1 MQPILEILIP
11 TYKRPLSASVAID
24 SILTCNDSRLTVRC
38 NSNGYENDLE
48 KYRNINKIVHYDFF
62 KSNKGP
68 HANIL
73 KLLSETEA
81 DFCMLLSDED
91 RINNNNY
98 ANLLNYL
105 ENIDDSVNVIACS
118 IYDLE
123 KDKFYWRPSSRLSE
137 CDINDY
143 VALSPLSTYIS
154 GIVYRV
160 KSLRSINISNLMSP
174 SIGNSYP
181 HLDIN
186 IHMLLNGKLDFYDNR
201 FVEMGRDV
209 KFGGDGYS
217 HKSNASKSD
226 TLDSKNK
233 DLNPSVYGPQ
243 ARVRQ
248 FYYRENLLN
257 KLKSRIGFISSCI
270 GRFNYLEFYYKCL
283 MNSDRVVILPKNK
296 ILKDE
301 ALIGYE
307 KSKENMECS
316 GSKTSNFFTTLIRL
330 PKFISALI
338 VIILSNLNNFIRK
351 IYLLHLMLSKNF
363 K

>member
-1 MQPILEILIP
+1 MKPILEILIP
-11 TYKRPLSASVAID
+11 TYKRPSSASVAID
-24 SILTCNDSRLTVRC
+24 SILNCNDSRLTIRC

-105 ENIDDSVNVIACS
+105 ENIDNSVNVIACS
-118 IYDLE
+118 IFDLN
-123 KDKFYWRPSSRLSE
+123 KDKFHWRPSSKLSE

-143 VALSPLSTYIS
+143 VALNPLSTYMS
-154 GIVYRV
+154 GTIYRV
-160 KSLRSINISNLMSP
+160 KSLRSIDISNLMSP
-174 SIGNSYP
+174 SIGNSYA

-201 FVEMGRDV
+201 FVEKGRDV

-217 HKSNASKSD
+217 HKSNRSSD

-233 DLNPSVYGPQ
+233 DLNPGVYGPQ
-243 ARVRQ
+243 VRARQ

-257 KLKSRIGFISSCI
+257 KLKSKIGFLSLCI
-270 GRFNYLEFYYKCL
+270 GKFNYLEFYYECV
-283 MNSDRVVILPKNK
+283 MNADRVVILPKNK

-301 ALIGYE
+301 ALVGYH
-307 KSKENMECS
+307 KSKENMEFS
-316 GSKTSNFFTTLIRL
+316 GSKISNFFTILIRL

-338 VIILSNLNNFIRK
+338 VITISTLNNIIRK
-351 IYLLHLMLSKNF
+351 MYLLHLVLRKNF